1 MISESTLT
9 SEDNIFLITKS
20 SDEKAIFQGGLQ
32 FTEAID
38 LDEKKSRFQHMKT
51 AFSIFSRKLSE
62 NIVDK
67 LSS

>member
-38 LDEKKSRFQHMKT
+38 LDEKKKP
-51 AFSIFSRKLSE
+51 FSTYE
-62 NIVDK
+62 NGFFYF
-67 LSS
+67 L